1 MDAWNEQ
8 IAGVVTFPDGTRV
21 RGRGLH
27 EGTPGGEL
35 TPQFG
40 LYLTGKPHM
49 EPDWECRWV
58 RWPDFRLPHST
69 AEAVG
74 ALAEVFRRAAS
85 SKVEIACAGGTGRTG
100 SALAILARLSG
111 VPSGDAI
118 AWVRANYRPRAVE
131 TFRQRRWVQRT
142 PI

>member
-1 MDAWNEQ
+1 MTYRSVALWCRA
-8 IAGVVTFPDGTRV
+8 IAEELRRAGTEFV
-21 RGRGLH
+21 ALC
-27 EGTPGGEL
+27 PGSRNSPL
-35 TPQFG
+35 LF
-40 LYLTGKPHM
+40 
-49 EPDWECRWV
+49 
-58 RWPDFRLPHST
+58 
-69 AEAVG
+69 
-74 ALAEVFRRAAS
+74 ALAEVFRRAAT

-131 TFRQRRWVQRT
+131 TFRQRRWVERT